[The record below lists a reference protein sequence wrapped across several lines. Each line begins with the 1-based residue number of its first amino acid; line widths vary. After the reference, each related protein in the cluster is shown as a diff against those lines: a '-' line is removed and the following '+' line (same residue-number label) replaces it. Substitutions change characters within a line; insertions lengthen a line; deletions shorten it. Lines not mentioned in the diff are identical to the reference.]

1 MLEANPKPR
10 TARAIGIVQRVQAVT
25 PHMQRITLGGAEI
38 VDFLG
43 VDGVDEAA
51 AWVKVFLPSGEGR
64 AYTIQSIDLKAGT
77 LALDF
82 VLHGTSAHSGPAAAW
97 AAGASIGE
105 QIGIA
110 GPRNGGFL
118 LPGDARWV
126 LLAGDATAL
135 PGIQS
140 IASRLPAGIKAKAY
154 VEVFS
159 EEDRQPID
167 SPTNMRVQW
176 MNAQVEPGLTL
187 CQSLLYRPLP
197 AGPGYI
203 WMAGE
208 STAIRKLKHHY
219 LQERELPRHSV
230 SAKGYWK
237 SGEADHRDS

>member
-1 MLEANPKPR
+1 MLEVSQKPR
-10 TARAIGIVQRVQAVT
+10 TARAVGIVQRVQAVT

-38 VDFLG
+38 VDFLA

-64 AYTIQSIDLKAGT
+64 AYTIQSVDLKAGT

-82 VLHGTSAHSGPAAAW
+82 VLHGTNSEFGPAAAW
-97 AAGASIGE
+97 AARASIGE
-105 QIGIA
+105 RVGVA
-110 GPRNGGFL
+110 GPRSGGFL

-126 LLAGDATAL
+126 MLAGDATAL

-140 IASRLPAGIKAKAY
+140 IASRLPAGINAKAY
-154 VEVFS
+154 VEVFA
-159 EEDRQPID
+159 EEDQQPID
-167 SPTNMRVQW
+167 SLANLRVQW

-187 CQSLLYRPLP
+187 CQSLHRRPLP

-203 WMAGE
+203 WIAGE
-208 STAIRKLKHHY
+208 STAIRKLKLHY
-219 LQERELPRHSV
+219 LQERQLPQHSV

-237 SGEADHRDS
+237 SGEADHRDT